1 MSDSNQTV
9 SIRLDIQVPI
19 GATVTSSGKK
29 LTFGLNDSDPYTGST
44 KKVEADGT
52 IKASVSFNHDAKL
65 VWAQVIPSPPGPFP
79 DKPNMASAKLGKAVS
94 ETTAGSGV
102 TKEWRWDNALLANS
116 QLPGTGHDA
125 GGISV
130 ANKFVLWYKDPA
142 VIIPDPEWE
151 MIIITFYGK
160 NN

>member
-9 SIRLDIQVPI
+9 SIHLDIQVPV
-19 GATVTSSGKK
+19 GMSVTTSGKK
-29 LTFGLNDSDPYTGST
+29 LTFGLNDSDPYTGAT

-52 IKASVSFNHDAKL
+52 IKASVTFNHDAKV

-79 DKPNMASAKLGKAVS
+79 DKPNFAVAKMGKAVN
-94 ETTAGSGV
+94 ETTTGSGV

-116 QLPGTGHDA
+116 QLTGTAHNA
-125 GGISV
+125 GGTLV
-130 ANKFVLWYKDPA
+130 NKFVLWYKDPSA
-142 VIIPDPEWE
+142 VIPDPEWE

-160 NN
+160 DN